1 MRRNRISLFTYDVV
15 RELCDECRN
24 ERFHFVP
31 SGASPATGACRRC
44 GADAK
49 LADFS
54 DTAVIRLV
62 TQANGNVVIVPVI
75 GQTAAR

>member
-1 MRRNRISLFTYDVV
+1 MRRERISLFTYDVL
-15 RELCDECRN
+15 RELCDRCRN

-31 SGASPATGACRRC
+31 TGAAPATGRC
-44 GADAK
+44 PNCGSQRE

-62 TQANGNVVIVPVI
+62 TQPNGDVVVVPVI
-75 GQTAAR
+75 AKLA